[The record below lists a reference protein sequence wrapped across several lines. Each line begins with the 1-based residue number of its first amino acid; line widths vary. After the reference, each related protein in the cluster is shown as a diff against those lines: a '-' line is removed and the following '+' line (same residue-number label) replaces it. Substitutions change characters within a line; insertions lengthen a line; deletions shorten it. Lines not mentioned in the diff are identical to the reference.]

1 MVSLQKNSYLPL
13 DCVTS
18 ESKPFEAKGVINAL
32 QFTTDY
38 IAYIYWNCIKV
49 RKKTEL
55 RSEENALNKTET
67 KIIMQCNDDHQN
79 WPPTEC

>member
-1 MVSLQKNSYLPL
+1 M
-13 DCVTS
+13 
-18 ESKPFEAKGVINAL
+18 
-32 QFTTDY
+32 

-67 KIIMQCNDDHQN
+67 KNNYAMQY
-79 WPPTEC
+79 WPPIEC